1 MRPTP
6 AYNPWHHL
14 QTHWPWAE
22 VAIEPLPG
30 DLLGVTRFPPLRIAL
45 SSHSSPAQQRCTLAH
60 EIVHLERDPISDDEA
75 DQPLAWSPREER
87 RVHAVAAVRLIHAD
101 ALVAAIRDLG
111 GSDDCA
117 ALSALL
123 EVDAETLRVRL
134 ALLDAGERAAI
145 WQQVGTELW
154 AVA

>member
-1 MRPTP
+1 MRPIP

-14 QTHWPWAE
+14 QAHWPRAE
-22 VAIEPLPG
+22 VSIEPLPG
-30 DLLGVTRFPPLRIAL
+30 DLLGLTRFPPLHIAL
-45 SSHSSPAQQRCTLAH
+45 SSYSSPAQRRCTLAH
-60 EIVHLERDPISDDEA
+60 EIVHLERDPIRGDDA
-75 DQPLAWSPREER
+75 DQPLGWSPREER
-87 RVHAVAAVRLIHAD
+87 RVHAVAATRLIHAD

-111 GSDDCA
+111 GNDDRA

-123 EVDAETLRVRL
+123 DVDTETLQVRL
-134 ALLDAGERAAI
+134 ALLDPHERAAI